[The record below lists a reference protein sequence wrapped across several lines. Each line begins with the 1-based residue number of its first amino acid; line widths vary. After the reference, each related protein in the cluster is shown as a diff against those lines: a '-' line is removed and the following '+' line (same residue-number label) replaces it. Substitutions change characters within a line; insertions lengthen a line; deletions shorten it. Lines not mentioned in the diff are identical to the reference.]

1 MIIIDAQS
9 KKLGRVASEAAKALM
24 GKHLPT
30 YTRNRTADIH
40 VRIINAE
47 SADISERKLK
57 QLEYFT
63 YSGYPGG
70 LKRESGAHL
79 KGRKGVAQIFRH
91 AVSGMLPDNSLKRN
105 MMKRLSIQ

>member
-24 GKHLPT
+24 GKHLST
-30 YTRNRTADIH
+30 YTRNRTADID
-40 VRIINAE
+40 VRIINAA

-57 QLEYFT
+57 KLVYSR

-79 KGRKGVAQIFRH
+79 KERKGVTEIFRR